1 MTETVQIASSALAGL
16 ALGLLFFGGL
26 YLTVVRAMTA
36 KIPALWFS
44 VSLLLRTGIV
54 LYGFYAVTGG
64 DWRRLAASVAG
75 FYAAR
80 IAITR
85 LTRNKELPCT

>member
-1 MTETVQIASSALAGL
+1 MTEIALSAMAGL
-16 ALGLLFFGGL
+16 ALGLFFFGGL

-44 VSLLLRTGIV
+44 ASLLLRTGIL
-54 LYGFYAVTGG
+54 LYGFYAVAGA
-64 DWRRLAASVAG
+64 DWRRLIACVAG

-85 LTRNKELPCT
+85 LTRHKELPCT